1 MLAEVE
7 KNRSDVS
14 YCPPPYHICM
24 RLFIG
29 IPISA
34 AVTGEL
40 AAISARL
47 RSRGDGLRWS
57 AAESWHIT
65 LQFLGTTGPE
75 RYACTVAR
83 LRELHLPPVSVRLEG
98 IGFFDR
104 AGIFYAGVHTTPEL
118 LALQQCVTH
127 STAQCGFLPEVRP
140 YQPHITLARSKGDHK
155 GLFALKAKV
164 GRPPVFSRFT
174 AEEFLLYESLLA
186 PSGSR
191 YEVRER
197 FPLVRP

>member
-1 MLAEVE
+1 
-7 KNRSDVS
+7 
-14 YCPPPYHICM
+14 M

-29 IPISA
+29 IPMSA

-47 RSRGDGLRWS
+47 HSRDDSLRWS
-57 AAESWHIT
+57 APESWHIT
-65 LQFLGTTGPE
+65 LQFLGNTSPKQ
-75 RYACTVAR
+75 YACMVAR
-83 LRELHLPPVSVRLEG
+83 LRELHLPPVFVRLEG

-118 LALQQCVTH
+118 LALQRRVTH
-127 STAQCGFLPEVRP
+127 ATAQCGFLPEVRP

-155 GLFALKAKV
+155 KLLALKAKV
-164 GRPPVFSRFT
+164 GRSPVFSRFT
-174 AEEFLLYESLLA
+174 AEEFLLYESFLA
-186 PSGSR
+186 STGSR

-197 FPLVRP
+197 FQFVST